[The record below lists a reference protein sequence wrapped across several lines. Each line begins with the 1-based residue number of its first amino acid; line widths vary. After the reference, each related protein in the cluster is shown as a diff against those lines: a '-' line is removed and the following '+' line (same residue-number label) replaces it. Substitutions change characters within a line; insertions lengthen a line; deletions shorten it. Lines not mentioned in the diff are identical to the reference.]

1 MGHTEGRWSKVDAF
15 MPHEASLLPTQESA
29 YVKNSLYVILARGPQ
44 FQLVVMLYYYGTTT
58 NRSPNNFSLTS
69 AAAVIF

>member
-1 MGHTEGRWSKVDAF
+1 MGHTVGRWSKVDAF
-15 MPHEASLLPTQESA
+15 MPHKALLRPQEFA
-29 YVKNSLYVILARGPQ
+29 YVKNELYVILTRGSQ
-44 FQLVVMLYYYGTTT
+44 FQLVVMLYYYGTT